1 MSQGYIWAAY
11 LATYGLIVGYAVTLW
26 RRLRQHDRATESQP

>member
-1 MSQGYIWAAY
+1 VSQGYIWAAY

-26 RRLRQHDRATESQP
+26 HRLRQRDRSTDRQP